1 MELWL
6 HQPDEAALR
15 ARLTPPEA
23 REQREGQAADIE
35 DATPSFTRSPAC
47 ERRVVVAPDDELF
60 CEDCKGDGRI
70 TIPGA

>member
-1 MELWL
+1 M
-6 HQPDEAALR
+6 
-15 ARLTPPEA
+15 
-23 REQREGQAADIE
+23 REGQAADIE

-47 ERRVVVAPDDELF
+47 EGRGVVAPDDELF